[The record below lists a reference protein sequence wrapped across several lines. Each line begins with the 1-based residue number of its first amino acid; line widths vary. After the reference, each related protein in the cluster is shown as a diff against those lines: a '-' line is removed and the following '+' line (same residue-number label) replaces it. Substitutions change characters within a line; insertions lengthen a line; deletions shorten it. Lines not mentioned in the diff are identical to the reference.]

1 MDSPKTMSQKYAMD
15 TSNALSQKINCG
27 HCKDPV
33 TKDMLLTLQTL
44 SQKICDMYR
53 NSKDIVTKDM
63 LLALLRPC
71 NKICYAHIKHPVA
84 RYAMKSSKTPSQDM
98 LWTLQRSSNK
108 KYAMGTKKTLSQEI
122 CYGHSKY
129 PVTYNMIWSL
139 QRLCHKML

>member
-1 MDSPKTMSQKYAMD
+1 MDTPKTMPERYAMD
-15 TSNALSQKINCG
+15 MSLTLTVTQDCYG
-27 HCKDPV
+27 HSKDPV

-84 RYAMKSSKTPSQDM
+84 RYAMDTSKTPSQ
-98 LWTLQRSSNK
+98 N
-108 KYAMGTKKTLSQEI
+108 I
-122 CYGHSKY
+122 CYGHHKN
-129 PVTYNMIWSL
+129 PVT
-139 QRLCHKML
+139 KDMLRTFQDPITTDMLFTNDNL